1 MENYLTSNAIE
12 LSRDFDRL
20 TGWTSYSAKVKTAP
34 GRGLGSMASAVACEL
49 RAALDSLMPTCRNE
63 TSVGRRFPIFLDSE
77 AYFAKRADGTRQR
90 DLLLAGLQGDERA
103 MIDSVQPYH
112 RTNPSLDPLAILNA
126 LEETSATEI
135 RCKAVILDTPSAK
148 FEELEVGRV
157 RDAEFR
163 EGRRGVRA
171 IDGSEVFA
179 FRLLPDPEAPVK
191 VDIDMP
197 FDLCYNPPGITTAD
211 LDRARH
217 RVEEI
222 VERFQSG
229 EMREAA

>member
-1 MENYLTSNAIE
+1 
-12 LSRDFDRL
+12 
-20 TGWTSYSAKVKTAP
+20 
-34 GRGLGSMASAVACEL
+34 
-49 RAALDSLMPTCRNE
+49 
-63 TSVGRRFPIFLDSE
+63 
-77 AYFAKRADGTRQR
+77 
-90 DLLLAGLQGDERA
+90 
-103 MIDSVQPYH
+103 MIDSLQPYH
-112 RTNPSLDPLAILNA
+112 RTKPSRDPLAILKA
-126 LEETSATEI
+126 LEETSATETI
-135 RCKAVILDTPSAK
+135 RCKAVILDSPSAN

-179 FRLLPDPEAPVK
+179 FRLSPDPEAPVK
-191 VDIDMP
+191 VDINMP
-197 FDLCYNPPGITTAD
+197 FDLRYDPPGITTAD

-229 EMREAA
+229 EVREAA